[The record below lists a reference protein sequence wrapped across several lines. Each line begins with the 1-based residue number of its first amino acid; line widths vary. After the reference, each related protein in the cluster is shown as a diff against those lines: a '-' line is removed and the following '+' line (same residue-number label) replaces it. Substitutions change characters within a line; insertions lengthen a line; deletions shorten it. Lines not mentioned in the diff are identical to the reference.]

1 MVDLYLNYDGVLHP
15 NRVSYS
21 DGSEGRLLVGGH
33 ALFEHNAR
41 LVELLRDRDAV
52 RIVLNTWWVYAFGV
66 ERAVCCLP
74 QSLQERVGDS
84 TLRFHGSYP
93 EGQVPDRYEATKEMS
108 RKRVRAQVL
117 ILDSSDSRWPACWLP
132 RCLLLHPLIG
142 LGDEQVPGAF
152 WRLLARIQRSESE
165 SAGNQAPACGRTPE
179 SGLPSS
185 SSREGT

>member
-21 DGSEGRLLVGGH
+21 DGSEGRLQVSGH

-52 RIVLNTWWVYAFGV
+52 RIVLNTWWVYAYGV

-74 QSLQERVGDS
+74 QSLQERVDDS
-84 TLRFHGSYP
+84 TLRFHDSYP

-108 RKRVRAQVL
+108 CKRVRAQVL
-117 ILDSSDSRWPACWLP
+117 ILDSTDSRWPACWLP

-152 WRLLARIQRSESE
+152 WRLLARIQRSGSE

-179 SGLPSS
+179 AGLPSS
-185 SSREGT
+185 SSREVS

>member
-21 DGSEGRLLVGGH
+21 DGNEGRLQVSGH

-52 RIVLNTWWVYAFGV
+52 RIVLNTWWVYALGV

-74 QSLQERVGDS
+74 QSLQERVDGS
-84 TLRFHGSYP
+84 TLRFHCSYP

-108 RKRVRAQVL
+108 CIVGPHMANAEPGFIEITNQL
-117 ILDSSDSRWPACWLP
+117 WRWT
-132 RCLLLHPLIG
+132 
-142 LGDEQVPGAF
+142 
-152 WRLLARIQRSESE
+152 
-165 SAGNQAPACGRTPE
+165 SAAA
-179 SGLPSS
+179 
-185 SSREGT
+185 